1 MLGFLKRV
9 VWDLQDPI
17 GRFNFCCWFWRE
29 YPGVAGQIIRA
40 KVLLPY
46 FARAGKGVIIHEGVR
61 FRTVHKLAVGDD
73 CELGVDSFLQ
83 AGGGITLGDRVMLGP
98 GVKIWSVN
106 HVFRELDVPINE
118 QGFDEEPVR
127 IGDDCWLGA
136 NVFVFPGVDLPRGC
150 VVSAGSVVAKKR
162 YPEYAILAGYP
173 ARVIGN
179 RKTNASSSAA
189 AAQDAGAES

>member
-1 MLGFLKRV
+1 MLSFLKRV

-17 GRFNFCCWFWRE
+17 GRFNFFCWFWRE
-29 YPGVAGQIIRA
+29 YPGLAGQVIRA
-40 KVLLPY
+40 KILPRY
-46 FARAGKGVIIHEGVR
+46 FARVGKDIIIHEGVR
-61 FRTVHKLAVGDD
+61 FRTVHKLVVGDN
-73 CELGVDSFLQ
+73 CELGVDNFLQ

-106 HVFRELDVPINE
+106 HVFKELDVPISE
-118 QGFDEEPVR
+118 QGFDEDPVY

-136 NVFVFPGVDLPRGC
+136 NVFVLPGVELPRGC

-173 ARVIGN
+173 ARVIGH
-179 RKTNASSSAA
+179 RKPKDSSPAVGA
-189 AAQDAGAES
+189 DDGAGS